1 MFSVQ
6 QPSEISIF
14 EALLLFGFL
23 LMFVVQ
29 LYFYVRY
36 FLPLAKFKNESV
48 GENHKAVSIVIA
60 ARNEE
65 KTILKL
71 IDHLLTQKYIDF
83 EIIVVNDYSTDD
95 TLKMLRDF
103 EGSKLKVINND
114 GKPGKKSAISRG
126 IFEAKHELLL
136 FTDADCWPNS
146 ENWIAEMTSGFTNDI
161 EIVLGFGAFEKTTT
175 LLNKLTRFEGFISA
189 LQYFGFAHAGKVY
202 MGVGRNLAYRK
213 STFLKVDGFSAHE
226 NILSGDDDLLVNKA
240 STSSNVAIQLHANA
254 QTVTKGETSWER
266 FIYQKRRQLTAG
278 AYYKQ
283 SDKIRLAVFGATSF
297 LYYMLFGIL
306 LLNSPF
312 SLLIFVIFVTK
323 QALEY
328 LLFRG
333 VAKRLK
339 VQDLMPLL
347 VVLEPLYIFS
357 ITAIGIS
364 TWFWKV
370 KEWK

>member
-1 MFSVQ
+1 MFLMQ
-6 QPSEISIF
+6 ELSEVSIF
-14 EALLLFGFL
+14 EVLLLFVFL
-23 LMFVVQ
+23 LVLVVQ
-29 LYFYVRY
+29 LYFYARY
-36 FLPLAKFKNESV
+36 FLPLAKFKNERA
-48 GENHKAVSIVIA
+48 EKNEKAVSIVVA

-65 KTILKL
+65 KTIGKL
-71 IDHLLTQKYIDF
+71 INHLLKQKCIDF
-83 EIIVVNDYSTDD
+83 EIIVVNDYSTDE
-95 TLKMLRDF
+95 TLKVLQDF
-103 EGSKLKVINND
+103 EGSSLRVINNE

-126 IFEAKHELLL
+126 ISESKHELLL
-136 FTDADCWPNS
+136 FTDADCLPTS

-161 EIVLGFGAFEKTTT
+161 EIVLGFGAFEKGTT
-175 LLNKLTRFEGFISA
+175 LLNKLTRFEGFMTA
-189 LQYFGFAHAGKVY
+189 MQYFSFAHTGKAY

-240 STSSNVAIQLHANA
+240 ATSSNVAIQLHVNA
-254 QTVTKGETSWER
+254 QTVTNGETSWKR

-306 LLNSPF
+306 LLTSSF
-312 SLLIFVIFVTK
+312 SLLIFVIFALK

-328 LLFRG
+328 LLLNS
-333 VAKRLK
+333 VAKLLK
-339 VQDLMPLL
+339 VQDLMPLS
-347 VVLEPLYIFS
+347 VVLEPFYSFS
-357 ITAIGIS
+357 MTAIGIS